1 MRLLSSFGQLPNTW
15 INIFITVISGMVE
28 GFGLALFIP
37 LLQIMNGN
45 GLDQLPKPF
54 SYIVTAMERIG
65 LSVNTMTIL
74 VLIVVFSLS
83 ALALSYLQRRMMI
96 HAKNYYT
103 RSLRNKLFGLILCS
117 SWGKSSERSHGEVIN
132 LLTVE
137 CNRYG
142 IALGFELMAVATGV
156 QIVLYLVFSTVIA
169 WQLIVVVTILGSL
182 MYLAT
187 RPFNRRAKELG
198 QQATQANR
206 NFSFYSLEYLRS
218 LKLLKATANEWL
230 AKRDISQRVE
240 DLFSF
245 AFKSELNGAQLNILM
260 QALPVL
266 VSALIIWLAN
276 EVMHIPVPVML
287 VFLLF
292 IIRIAPRVAQL
303 QQFVHSYNLHSPAI
317 QVVNAAMDEN
327 QAAEEI
333 MNRDGLIFNR
343 IEQQISLKDVVFEYP
358 GGETPALNS
367 VSMEI
372 GRNQMVAI
380 VGGSG
385 AGKSTVMDILT
396 GLRRADT
403 GQVAIDG
410 IDLRDFNLETWR
422 RKIGMVTQDT
432 VTFNASLRDN
442 LSMFTPDAT
451 EDDLNRA
458 LAIARLDDLVET
470 LPDGLETNLGESGV
484 RFSGGQLQRIA
495 LARALVGK
503 PELLLLDEATS
514 ALDNESERYVQD
526 AITAL
531 ACSMTIVIIAHRL
544 STVRRADKI
553 FVMEKGIIVEHGT
566 YDELMTKGGRFADL
580 REIELF

>member
-1 MRLLSSFGQLPNTW
+1 MRMLSSFGQLSNTW
-15 INIFITVISGMVE
+15 ANIFIIVISGMIE

-37 LLQIMNGN
+37 LLQIMSGD
-45 GLDQLPKPF
+45 GLGQLPKPF
-54 SYIVTAMERIG
+54 SHIVTAMEHMG

-74 VLIVVFSLS
+74 VLIVVFSIS
-83 ALALSYLQRRMMI
+83 ALALSYLQRKMMI
-96 HAKNYYT
+96 QAKNKYI
-103 RSLRNKLFGLILCS
+103 RNLRNKLFGLILRS
-117 SWGKSSERSHGEVIN
+117 SWGKSSERSHGELIN
-132 LLTVE
+132 LLSLE

-142 IALGFELMAVATGV
+142 VALGFELMAVATGV
-156 QIVLYLVFSTVIA
+156 QIVLYLAFSTVIA
-169 WQLIVVVTILGSL
+169 WQLIVIVAALGFL

-187 RPFNRRAKELG
+187 RPFNRRAKEVG
-198 QQATQANR
+198 QQATQVHR
-206 NFSFYSLEYLRS
+206 NLSFYSLEYLRS
-218 LKLLKATANEWL
+218 LKLLKATANEWF
-230 AKRDISQRVE
+230 AKRDITQRIE
-240 DLFSF
+240 DSYSV
-245 AFKSELNGAQLNILM
+245 AISADLNGTQLNILM

-266 VSALIIWLAN
+266 VLALIIWLAN

-303 QQFVHSYNLHSPAI
+303 QQFIHSYHLNSPAM
-317 QVVNAAMDEN
+317 QVINSAMEESEAAG
-327 QAAEEI
+327 EI
-333 MNRDGLIFNR
+333 MNPDGLTFNR
-343 IEQQISLKDVVFEYP
+343 IEQQITLNNVVFEYP

-372 GRNQMVAI
+372 GRNQIVAI

-396 GLRRADT
+396 GLRIADT
-403 GQVAIDG
+403 GQIAIDG
-410 IDLRDFNLETWR
+410 VDLRDFNLETWR
-422 RKIGMVTQDT
+422 KKIGMVTQDT

-442 LSMFTPDAT
+442 LSMFTSGAT
-451 EDDLNRA
+451 QEDLNRA
-458 LAIARLDDLVET
+458 LSIAKLDDLVAS
-470 LPDGLETNLGESGV
+470 LPEGLETTLGESGV

-514 ALDNESERYVQD
+514 ALDNESERHVQD

-531 ACSMTIVIIAHRL
+531 ARSMTIVIIAHRL

-553 FVMEKGIIVEHGT
+553 FVMEQGVIVESGT
-566 YDELMTKGGRFADL
+566 YDELMAKGGRFSDL